1 MPALPL
7 TPAGRADP
15 GEAGPALGV
24 GALPS
29 LQAPVTGRCPVS
41 LLCCPLRDK
50 RPHGPPYLRLDV
62 WAQLMP
68 SLRSAAVNPKA
79 LLGASDCIPAQ
90 ASEACSLSL
99 MGFL

>member
-50 RPHGPPYLRLDV
+50 RPHGPPYRRLDV
-62 WAQLMP
+62 WAQVMP
-68 SLRSAAVNPKA
+68 SLEKR
-79 LLGASDCIPAQ
+79 C
-90 ASEACSLSL
+90 SESQSPV
-99 MGFL
+99 GGK